1 MHLFSL
7 LRPASLSV
15 LSLCYPCSSCLCAGM
30 AWQGLQAVS
39 VLDLYSEEQV
49 GPTYIPSEVYP
60 SDHLAI
66 ASDLQLLW

>member
-1 MHLFSL
+1 MHTSFHACAQ
-7 LRPASLSV
+7 PHFV
-15 LSLCYPCSSCLCAGM
+15 CSLCVTPVPRACAR